1 MNWYPNDNVGTSNLS
16 IKEIGCVLTA
26 YYRIAFAL
34 GYNGTIIDANK
45 YAVDNDLFENKRFL
59 SRDDGV
65 KMINGLLKK
74 SGIYRRIEFD
84 HAITGSDSEICE
96 QLKKLDSATTE
107 YFVTIRIKYNSG
119 NGGHHMNIEE
129 NAVKTSD
136 DEFIILDTYENWINS
151 SKDSTKRD
159 FTIER
164 IDVFKVY
171 DLNWRMID
179 NESIEDN

>member
-1 MNWYPNDNVGTSNLS
+1 
-16 IKEIGCVLTA
+16 
-26 YYRIAFAL
+26 
-34 GYNGTIIDANK
+34 
-45 YAVDNDLFENKRFL
+45 
-59 SRDDGV
+59 
-65 KMINGLLKK
+65 MINGLLKE

-84 HAITGSDSEICE
+84 HAITGSVSEICE

-119 NGGHHMNIEE
+119 NGGHHMNIEG

-136 DEFIILDTYENWINS
+136 DEFVILDTYENWINS

-171 DLNWRMID
+171 DLNW
-179 NESIEDN
+179 